1 MGIEVI
7 EHILLCSY
15 LSPTPKKRAIADL
28 IVIAFFFL
36 LRVGE
41 YTHTAANNRRTQ
53 QFRLCDIVF
62 RRAHV
67 IMAHHHS
74 EATLSNADSASLHI
88 SDQKNGAKGQIVGQD
103 ATRQIVC
110 PIKALARRVH
120 NIVAHGGSPTTIL
133 GTYWGRGNT
142 WRTIRP
148 PDINATIKQAVVT
161 LKLESRGITPD
172 LVSSH
177 SLRAGGAM
185 ALHLSGASADTIKK
199 QGRWSGDTY
208 QQYIH
213 NQLSAFQTGLS
224 SKMLKPHHSFHL
236 GLPTTTRSI

>member
-1 MGIEVI
+1 M
-7 EHILLCSY
+7 EHILLCSFMK
-15 LSPTPKKRAIADL
+15 PTPRKRAIADL

-41 YTHTAANNRRTQ
+41 YTHTAPNNRRTQ

-67 IMAHHHS
+67 IVDHS
-74 EATLSNADSASLHI
+74 APVETLSNTDSAALHI

-103 ATRQIVC
+103 ATHRTVC
-110 PIKALARRVH
+110 PIKALARRVKD
-120 NIVAHGGSPTTIL
+120 IVGHGGAPHTIL
-133 GTYWGRGNT
+133 GTYWGKGNT

-148 PDINATIKQAVVT
+148 PDINDAIKQAVVT
-161 LKLESRGITPD
+161 LNLEHRGITPD

-224 SKMLKPHHSFHL
+224 TKMLTPHHAFNIC
-236 GLPTTTRSI
+236 TTAHNRTTQL